1 MNKEKV
7 LAFYRYEKD
16 ERLLQLHGKAL
27 RSGFTAF
34 IILSISLIFFSLEL
48 QNIPTIFYT
57 IYILIMPTII
67 ITYGVKAYIEKSKLS
82 LFISLLWL
90 LIIIINGWRYISV
103 LLG

>member
-1 MNKEKV
+1 MNKEKI

-27 RSGFTAF
+27 RSGFIAF
-34 IILSISLIFFSLEL
+34 MILSISLIFFSLEL
-48 QNIPTIFYT
+48 QNIPTILYT

-90 LIIIINGWRYISV
+90 LIIIFNGWRYISV